1 MQLVF
6 HAAAVFILVWLLVR
20 VVGKREVGQFSPF
33 DFVILVVI
41 GDLVAEGVI
50 AEDTSLTGAVI
61 AASTIGIMTV
71 AVSWVSWRF
80 RGTRSA
86 LEGVPTLLIR
96 RGQLVDEALRLERL
110 DVADLHEAA
119 RKDGIR
125 DLDDVEWAVLEQD
138 GSFTFFE
145 RESSS

>member
-6 HAAAVFILVWLLVR
+6 HSAAVFILVWLLVR
-20 VVGKREVGQFSPF
+20 VVGKREIGQFSPF

-61 AASTIGIMTV
+61 AASTMGVMTV
-71 AVSWVSWRF
+71 VVSWVSWRF
-80 RGTRSA
+80 QGTRSA

-96 RGQLVDEALRLERL
+96 RGQIIDEALRLERL

-119 RKDGIR
+119 RENGIR

-145 RESSS
+145 RQSSS